1 MKHVNEQIKQLDDK
15 SIFEIRCE
23 GPLVKLLFTK
33 EGGYHTVS
41 LEAKKIET
49 TRVLIEDKAIL
60 DDNIFNSILN
70 LRSTKI
76 RRKISKRKWDD
87 IIYKHTRN
95 KGVKSLLLFLEE
107 HLLNGLNNAVE
118 DFFEQE
124 KKRSKS
130 E

>member
-1 MKHVNEQIKQLDDK
+1 MGSEMC
-15 SIFEIRCE
+15 IRDS
-23 GPLVKLLFTK
+23 
-33 EGGYHTVS
+33 HSVS

-118 DFFEQE
+118 NFFEQD